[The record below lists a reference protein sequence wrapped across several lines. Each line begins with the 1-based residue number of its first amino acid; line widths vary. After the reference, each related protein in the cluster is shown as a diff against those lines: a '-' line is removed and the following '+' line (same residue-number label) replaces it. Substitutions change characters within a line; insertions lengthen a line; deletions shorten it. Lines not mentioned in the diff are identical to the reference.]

1 MSYGYLLRSKGADL
15 PELVDLGVRAEELG
29 FDALWLADSP
39 LAYGQADPLMLL
51 AAIAA
56 RTERITI
63 GTAVLLAA
71 LREPVLLAH
80 GLATLD
86 RIAAGR
92 LVAGFGSGFAA
103 PETERMFAAV
113 GAPYDTRVARLR
125 EIVAALRALWAG
137 QGEPVSFA
145 GRHVAFEDVR
155 LAPPPTT
162 PTGPPIWLAGAGE
175 KAERRAGAL
184 GDGWL
189 PYLPTAERYAE
200 AWEQVQAGAAE
211 AGRPAPR
218 PALYLTVAF
227 DDEPDVARAR
237 MKDTLERW
245 YGYPFDVISSLQALY
260 AGTPEGLHDHLA
272 PYRAAG
278 AEHIIL
284 RPADDDHRRG
294 LEALHRA
301 VHEVPDE
308 HAAEEE
314 QQQRGTAAA
323 QDRQH

>member
-1 MSYGYLLRSKGADL
+1 MSYGYLLRGKGADL

-29 FDALWLADSP
+29 FDAVWLADSP
-39 LAYGQADPLMLL
+39 LVYGQPDPLALL

-56 RTERITI
+56 RTERIAI

-80 GLATLD
+80 ALATLD
-86 RIAAGR
+86 RISQGR
-92 LVAGFGSGFAA
+92 LIAGLGSGFAA
-103 PETERMFAAV
+103 PETERMFAAT
-113 GAPYDTRVARLR
+113 GAPYATRVARLR
-125 EIVAALRALWAG
+125 EIVAAMRALWAG
-137 QGEPVSFA
+137 RGEPVSFA
-145 GRHVAFEDVR
+145 GRHVAFDDVR
-155 LAPPPTT
+155 LAPPPIA
-162 PTGPPIWLAGAGE
+162 PTGPPIWLAGGGE

-189 PYLPTAERYAE
+189 PYLPSAERYAE
-200 AWEQVQAGAAE
+200 AWARVQAGAAD

-218 PALYLTVAF
+218 PALYVTVAF
-227 DDEPDVARAR
+227 DDDPEVARAR
-237 MKDTLERW
+237 MRETLERW
-245 YGYPFDVISSLQALY
+245 YGYPFEVISTLQALY
-260 AGTPEGLHDHLA
+260 AGTPEGLHEHLA

-284 RPADDDHRRG
+284 RPADEDHRRG

-308 HAAEEE
+308 DGAEDE
-314 QQQRGTAAA
+314 QQERRPAAA
-323 QDRQH
+323 QDR